1 MKRMTIGCVLAALA
15 ITALARPAGAQDLK
29 QKLAAVKQ
37 SVAANQQALRSYTWL
52 EKTELSLKGEVKA
65 TKVDSCRYGPDG
77 KVQKTPVVQPPPA
90 EKKRGLRGKI
100 VANKTEEMKEELQ
113 ATVALIQQYV
123 PPDPGLIQ
131 VVMNAGAAS
140 AGQAGPELL
149 AFTFPGYTKQGDGL
163 TITFDMAITGL
174 RQIDVKTW
182 LEKPEE
188 PAMLRVV
195 MQSMPNGISFPGSI
209 VLSLP
214 ASKLE
219 VRITKSN
226 YQKLAQ

>member
-1 MKRMTIGCVLAALA
+1 MTVGWVVAALA
-15 ITALARPAGAQDLK
+15 LTAFARPAGAQDLQ
-29 QKLAAVKQ
+29 QKMAAARQ
-37 SVAANQQALRSYTWL
+37 NAAQNQQALRSYTWL

-77 KVQKTPVVQPPPA
+77 KVQKTPVVQPPPP

-100 VANKTEEMKEELQ
+100 VANKTEEMKDELQ

-123 PPDPGLIQ
+123 PPDSGQIQ
-131 VVMNAGAAS
+131 VVMNAGTAS
-140 AGQAGPELL
+140 VSQAGPDLL
-149 AFTFPGYTKQGDGL
+149 AFNFPGYAKQGDAL
-163 TITFDMAITGL
+163 TITFDKAVTGL

-188 PAMLRVV
+188 PATLRVV
-195 MQSMPNGISFPGSI
+195 MQSMPSGISFPGSI
-209 VLSLP
+209 VLSIP
-214 ASKLE
+214 ASNIE

-226 YQKLAQ
+226 YQKLAM